1 MAFLV
6 KGALAKL
13 IALLDAPAAKPQ
25 HLFNTLY
32 RHSRKTAKVIVRMGV
47 VGSHDVRLGF
57 PSLTRGARKGARI
70 SLML

>member
-6 KGALAKL
+6 IGALAKL

-25 HLFNTLY
+25 PFFNTLY
-32 RHSRKTAKVIVRMGV
+32 RQRRKTAKIIVRMGV

-57 PSLTRGARKGARI
+57 PTLTRGARKGAR
-70 SLML
+70 M